1 MSILKVLFVHLIQV
15 ENKKLESGNTLI
27 HFSPEEISERE
38 NYKFLIGSIIPRP
51 VALITSV
58 SGDEVL
64 NVAPFSY
71 FNIVTSNPPIVSVA
85 LQRKD
90 GKLKDT
96 ARNILEK
103 KEAVIHIVDHLNVD
117 EANKTAANLDED
129 ESEFDLTN
137 FTLLPSKTVDIP
149 SLKEARLRFEVELEK
164 HIPLEN
170 DGVPS
175 VDLMLLKI
183 KQYHIQEDIYHEGR
197 IDPEGLGAI
206 SRLAGH
212 DYAEIGKIFTIK
224 RPD

>member
-1 MSILKVLFVHLIQV
+1 M
-15 ENKKLESGNTLI
+15 I
-27 HFSPEEISERE
+27 HFKPEELSERD

-58 SGDEVL
+58 SANEVL
-64 NVAPFSY
+64 NIAPFSY

-85 LQRKD
+85 LQRKN

-103 KEAVIHIVDHLNVD
+103 EEAVIHIVDQINVNQ
-117 EANKTAANLDED
+117 ANQTAANLAGDK
-129 ESEFDLTN
+129 SELDLTS
-137 FTLLPSKTVDIP
+137 FTLVSSDSVDIP
-149 SLKEARLRFEVELEK
+149 GLNEAKIRFEVVLEK
-164 HIPLEN
+164 HISLEN
-170 DGVPS
+170 NGVPS

-197 IDPEGLGAI
+197 INPDGLSAI

-212 DYAEIGKIFTIK
+212 DYAKIGDIFTIK
-224 RPD
+224 RPE